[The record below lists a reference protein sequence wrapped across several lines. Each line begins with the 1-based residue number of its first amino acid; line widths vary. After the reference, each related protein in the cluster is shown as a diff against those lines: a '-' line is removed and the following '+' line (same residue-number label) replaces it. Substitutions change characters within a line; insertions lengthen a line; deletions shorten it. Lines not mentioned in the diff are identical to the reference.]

1 MVAVAATAAVF
12 DSASA
17 ECLLRMCLLAI
28 WPHWYSHSRSLVFH
42 AHSTFKRHPNTQHT
56 YLICQEERAPHSHSP
71 IVPFPNLVGKIEKNQ
86 TKNQKTNK
94 NNIHTYYISFI
105 INIYN
110 TEYRIRISREYAEMH
125 LILILLCYY
134 ILCMRKAYIVCAS
147 MNWTECIILYNII

>member
-1 MVAVAATAAVF
+1 MFIANVSPGHLAA
-12 DSASA
+12 
-17 ECLLRMCLLAI
+17 
-28 WPHWYSHSRSLVFH
+28 LVFAFTLSSVPRAFH
-42 AHSTFKRHPNTQHT
+42 FQTTSKHPAHIFNMPRGTGTTLSFTHRPIPQFSGQNR
-56 YLICQEERAPHSHSP
+56 EES
-71 IVPFPNLVGKIEKNQ
+71 
-86 TKNQKTNK
+86 NQKTNK

-147 MNWTECIILYNII
+147 MN